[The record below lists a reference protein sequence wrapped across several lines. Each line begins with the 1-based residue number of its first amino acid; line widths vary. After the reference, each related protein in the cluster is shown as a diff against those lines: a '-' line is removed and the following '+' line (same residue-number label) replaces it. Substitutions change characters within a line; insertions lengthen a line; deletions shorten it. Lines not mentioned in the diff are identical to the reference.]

1 MRFEHV
7 EDHGGCSYAVNG
19 EDLSAG
25 ARASAQDLAA
35 FSLQDAAAKIG
46 AMGLGRSV
54 DMRISPR
61 CQRAGP
67 VFFFVFGLDPA
78 TLRLGQT
85 KPPADLAMLE
95 K

>member
-1 MRFEHV
+1 V
-7 EDHGGCSYAVNG
+7 SPGKS
-19 EDLSAG
+19 
-25 ARASAQDLAA
+25 
-35 FSLQDAAAKIG
+35 G
-46 AMGLGRSV
+46 AMLDKVANAVGEAPAL
-54 DMRISPR
+54 SPR
-61 CQRAGP
+61 CRRAGP